1 MVLDFF
7 AGISVRS
14 VDLSTSCV
22 EKCVV
27 VKTYPLDSP
36 RQPWQ
41 VAGMFLRKLRVQ
53 KDGKEH
59 RYWSLVETV
68 RTPDGPRQ
76 RTLCYLGELNSS
88 TRARWQK
95 TVEVFN
101 EQGEST
107 QLKLFPAEAAAP
119 EYPSVARVLVKKVRV
134 ERTRRFGDCY
144 LGLELWKRLG
154 LEEFFARH
162 LDQEFAD
169 VPWSRVAAVLAI
181 NRLCDP
187 GSELAIE
194 RHWYP
199 GTALDDLLHIG
210 TGKINDTR
218 LYRCLDRLLPLKTKI
233 EQHLK
238 QRFGELFQAEFDVLL
253 YDLTSTYVEGTA
265 EENPMMRRGY
275 SRDHRP
281 DCEQLVLALIVN
293 ADGFPFSYELF
304 DGNRA
309 DVSTVETILRT
320 VERKHGKARRVWIFD
335 RGVVSEEN
343 LMAIRKRGGQYLV
356 GTPRSKLKQFEQ
368 ELLKD
373 DFEKIRPEVEVKQIR
388 IPGGEETY
396 ILCRT
401 AGRKEKEKAIRS
413 RFVAKIEKA
422 LAGLEKRITAGKLRD
437 RFKMERNLGRIQA
450 SHPQVADLYEM
461 AVQDSKEGPRLVWR
475 QKPEQQQW
483 LEAREGAYLLRTN
496 LTVDGAADLWK
507 KYMQLTEVEAAFRSL
522 KSELKIRPLF
532 HQLERRVKAHVLVAF
547 LGYALL
553 VTLKHLLKRSASE
566 YSPAQA
572 LKRLSELY
580 SVDIVLPTVE
590 GREIC
595 LRRITKREN
604 DQEELLQQLRVEL
617 PERLEPIQ
625 ILKCSADSAIA

>member
-1 MVLDFF
+1 
-7 AGISVRS
+7 
-14 VDLSTSCV
+14 
-22 EKCVV
+22 
-27 VKTYPLDSP
+27 
-36 RQPWQ
+36 
-41 VAGMFLRKLRVQ
+41 MFLRKLRVH

-59 RYWSLVETV
+59 GYWSLVETI
-68 RTPDGPRQ
+68 RTVDGPRQ
-76 RTLCYLGELNSS
+76 RTLCYLGELNGSAH
-88 TRARWQK
+88 ARWQK

-101 EQGEST
+101 EQGETT
-107 QLKLFPAEAAAP
+107 QLKLFPSEAETSDDP
-119 EYPSVARVLVKKVRV
+119 NVARVLVKKVRV

-144 LGLELWKRLG
+144 LGLELWKQ
-154 LEEFFARH
+154 LELAEFFAQH
-162 LDQEFAD
+162 LDVDGAD
-169 VPWSRVAAVLAI
+169 VPWSRVATVLAI
-181 NRLCDP
+181 NRLCAP
-187 GSELAIE
+187 GSELAVE
-194 RHWYP
+194 QHWYP
-199 GTALDDLLHIG
+199 STALDDLLHIEA
-210 TGKINDTR
+210 GKINDTR

-293 ADGFPFSYELF
+293 QDGFPFSYELF

-309 DVSTVETILRT
+309 DVSTVETILRA

-343 LMAIRKRGGQYLV
+343 LVAIRKRGGQYLV

-368 ELLKD
+368 ELLQD

-388 IPGGEETY
+388 IPGGEESY

-401 AGRKEKEKAIRS
+401 AGRKEKERAIRS
-413 RFVAKIEKA
+413 RFVTKIEKA
-422 LAGLEKRITAGKLRD
+422 LAGLERRIAEGKLRD

-461 AVQDSKEGPRLVWR
+461 AVKDSKEGARLIWR

-496 LTVDGAADLWK
+496 VPVDGAADLWK
-507 KYMQLTEVEAAFRSL
+507 KYMQLTEVEAVFRTL
-522 KSELKIRPLF
+522 KSELAIRPLF
-532 HQLERRVKAHVLVAF
+532 HQLEKRVKAHVLVAF
-547 LGYALL
+547 LGYALQ
-553 VTLKHLLKRSASE
+553 VTLKHLLKRSAAE
-566 YSPAQA
+566 YSPAEA
-572 LKRLSELY
+572 LTRLAEIR

-590 GREIC
+590 GREIW
-595 LRRITKREN
+595 LRRVAKLDEQQQRILYQLKIT
-604 DQEELLQQLRVEL
+604 L
-617 PERLEPIQ
+617 PERLEPLRIQ
-625 ILKCSADSAIA
+625 KCSENSAIA